1 MERGRGEVIMKRRI
15 FVKNTG
21 LLAATSMINFDLLA
35 RAAGLPPLGEPKG
48 ANKLPEWR
56 GFNLTDFNT
65 PFPRADRKYTTEEH
79 LKWMSDWGFDF
90 VRFPVSY
97 PYYLDFDR
105 TKKITPEE
113 VYKIDEASVNK
124 IEQLV

>member
-1 MERGRGEVIMKRRI
+1 MDRRV

-21 LLAATSMINFDLLA
+21 ILAAVV
-35 RAAGLPPLGEPKG
+35 GLTGSSAFTANASAK
-48 ANKLPEWR
+48 NKLPEWR

-65 PFPRADRKYTTEEH
+65 PFPRADRRYTTEEH

-105 TKKITPEE
+105 TKKSLLKKFI
-113 VYKIDEASVNK
+113 KLMK
-124 IEQLV
+124 QQLIKSSNLFNWRISTISM